1 MPITGITRRVLL
13 QRAAAAGGCAALA
26 QIAPAFAWADTT
38 SAALPFTAR
47 TQVSDSNVIDLVI
60 ADLALPIDG
69 RTGNAMAVNGT
80 VASEMDLDFSELQEI
95 DAPLVET
102 ASARNEPTLTYLEF
116 DDLELALDFT
126 PALP

>member
-1 MPITGITRRVLL
+1 
-13 QRAAAAGGCAALA
+13 
-26 QIAPAFAWADTT
+26 
-38 SAALPFTAR
+38 
-47 TQVSDSNVIDLVI
+47 
-60 ADLALPIDG
+60 
-69 RTGNAMAVNGT
+69 MAVNGT